1 MRRLLPPAFL
11 PAFLLLVVLRPV
23 DAATPA
29 AGPVASRTII
39 LDTDIGDDI
48 DDAFALAMIL
58 ASPSLHLA
66 AVSTSMGDTA
76 LRARLT
82 RRFLRAAGRTDIPV
96 LAGPSTAPGTVFTQA
111 EWARAEPPLS
121 GGEPD
126 AVRGMLALLRRAPD
140 RSVTLVALAPLTTVG
155 AMIARDPAT
164 FRRLA
169 GVVMMGGSI
178 ARGYGAAAGTTG
190 PTPSREYNIEKD
202 PAGLR
207 ALLGSGVPVTLFPV
221 DSTEIALERD
231 DRAPI
236 MAQPTGV
243 GRALASLYALWKRDS
258 TRGDTPVLFD
268 VVPVASLLRPQTCKP
283 SPLRLRVDDD
293 GMTVSVP
300 GPADVSACLTSDR
313 ASVLSVVTS
322 LLAPDR
328 REAGPGPGVRRP

>member
-1 MRRLLPPAFL
+1 MRRLLLVAS
-11 PAFLLLVVLRPV
+11 LLLVAPRPAG
-23 DAATPA
+23 AAPA
-29 AGPVASRTII
+29 PTAAPRTIV

-82 RRFLRAAGRTDIPV
+82 RRFLRVAGRADIPV
-96 LAGPSTAPGTVFTQA
+96 MAGPSTAPGTVFTQA
-111 EWARAEPPLS
+111 DWARAEPSSPR
-121 GGEPD
+121 GEPD
-126 AVRGMLALLRRAPD
+126 AVRGMLDLLRRAPD

-178 ARGYGAAAGTTG
+178 ARGYGAQAGTTG

-243 GRALASLYALWKRDS
+243 GRALAALYALWKRDS

-322 LLAPDR
+322 LLVPDR